1 MIICYFNQC
10 VVCQKK
16 TVKKQDCTAFRID
29 FVPLRVHCLYRVH
42 LATQDF
48 TVIVKIQDLNFS
60 LEIDRPRTFIKIF
73 ISLPEIIKEV
83 TGHNFRKYS
92 AQNWSNQ
99 KTKNIDNKSCSL
111 AKKIQLSFDIEQ
123 GV

>member
-16 TVKKQDCTAFRID
+16 TVKKHDCTAFRID

-60 LEIDRPRTFIKIF
+60 LGIKSFATDRPRTLYNIFF
-73 ISLPEIIKEV
+73 ISLTKII
-83 TGHNFRKYS
+83 NRPIKYLETLCQHFVVS
-92 AQNWSNQ
+92 FWYEA
-99 KTKNIDNKSCSL
+99 DM
-111 AKKIQLSFDIEQ
+111 KKVKLPF
-123 GV
+123 